1 MLDLKLPATL
11 LHDQADAC
19 LAQWRAQ
26 LPAVLPAVVALDAS
40 ALSDFDSSVLAALL
54 GLRRLLRVQ
63 GGTLQVQSMPP
74 RLRELAALY
83 GVLELLEPA

>member
-63 GGTLQVQSMPP
+63 GGTLQVQSMPS